1 MKVFT
6 SGGTE
11 MRSACGRMM
20 SQVRRQNGS
29 ASACAASYWPR
40 GIACRPPR
48 TTSARYAAA
57 NRIIAICARSSLSIV
72 TPEGRKSGSITEA
85 MNSSEISGTPRI
97 SSM

>member
-1 MKVFT
+1 MKVLT

-20 SQVRRQNGS
+20 RQVRRQYGS
-29 ASACAASYWPR
+29 ASACAASYCPF
-40 GIACRPPR
+40 GIACSPPR
-48 TTSARYAAA
+48 ITSARYAAA
-57 NRIIAICARSSLSIV
+57 NRMIAICARTSLSMV

-85 MNSSEISGTPRI
+85 MKSSEISGTPRI